1 MFQNVLSRESSR
13 RGAAERQRRWR
24 ARQRVRRQAEDRLR
38 QRLGRDPTAAEMRAA
53 IEADLERLGLTPAS
67 GRADDEGAGMPVGA
81 VDDLLDTTLPDGDEG
96 DDLPSIRA
104 ARELR
109 RLVEQRP
116 PPADPTQ
123 ADGADA
129 GRGVALAS
137 VSFELRIAAERDKI
151 FGLLMQRAEEGDASA
166 LLFLASRLAPPARPR
181 RDVSLPEL
189 VACDLGTSEGTQQA
203 IEVVLRKAAAGGLA
217 LDDAQL
223 LLSGLERRL
232 AVAEQAARA
241 EAYKAASEALAAR
254 QEGGLAQRV
263 AAARARLA
271 AEAGGGTV
279 LLEAAPE
286 AVGGAG

>member
-81 VDDLLDTTLPDGDEG
+81 VDNLLDTTLPDGG
-96 DDLPSIRA
+96 DLPSIRA

-129 GRGVALAS
+129 GRGVALA
-137 VSFELRIAAERDKI
+137 
-151 FGLLMQRAEEGDASA
+151 
-166 LLFLASRLAPPARPR
+166 
-181 RDVSLPEL
+181 
-189 VACDLGTSEGTQQA
+189 
-203 IEVVLRKAAAGGLA
+203 
-217 LDDAQL
+217 
-223 LLSGLERRL
+223 
-232 AVAEQAARA
+232 
-241 EAYKAASEALAAR
+241 
-254 QEGGLAQRV
+254 
-263 AAARARLA
+263 
-271 AEAGGGTV
+271 
-279 LLEAAPE
+279 
-286 AVGGAG
+286 